1 MDKKLLT
8 GLGLG
13 AVALATASTTQVEA
27 AQVTTAPSPTTQT
40 STTTASS
47 QLTQTVP
54 TQSDVVAAQTNL
66 TDVNN
71 QVATQQGVVESA
83 QQNVTT
89 AQQNVTT
96 AQTNVDSAQ
105 QLANQATPTN
115 IASAQQDVTTAQT
128 NVDSAQ
134 QAVTTAQQNVT
145 SAQQAVTTQQANVT
159 SAQQAVTTQQGV
171 VDSAQQAVT
180 TAQAALD
187 GTGASTIIATRDQA
201 QANVTSSQQAVTTAQ
216 TNLSNAVSSDAART
230 TAINNATTLVNTA
243 NTNLS
248 SAQTELNTAQT
259 VANQTATTLNTAN
272 TTLTSAQN
280 VANAINTLVTTQEY
294 IDAMKVYAN
303 SMPGTTQYND
313 AIAKLKQINASVRAM
328 NTYKSNPNDKAVVLT
343 DLNNLD
349 TATRQNLSLFMA
361 DLINQIRKQFGTT
374 LATVTP
380 SSLVL
385 SDNVTDIY
393 VSDNWDWNKVS
404 TIGHDLN
411 ALNNAGTSLG
421 VSYTGEDLNSWQ
433 TQYSS
438 LSLDD
443 LKRLAYESLLDFLY
457 NGQEW
462 LHAESI
468 TGLRDTEN
476 AWYMGAD
483 LSERGDVVSIHVNF
497 NVPSDFGPSSTFNS
511 TALTNPYDSTAILN
525 ALAQAQTAYN
535 KANSDNQAAQQL
547 LAQATNTYNTALANL
562 NTAKDNLAKAQALPT
577 LTPDA
582 QKALDQAKAQLAS
595 DQQALATAQQA
606 VDMLNADI
614 QVKQANLEQAK
625 SNLAIQQAKLADLNA
640 ITQAQ
645 LEQLKVVTNAYDGT
659 VVALKTAEG
668 NLTTAKASLL
678 NAQNYLANLK
688 NAPVLLAQAKSELVT
703 AQTEL
708 ATAQKYYN
716 EQKAILDALLA
727 KQADAQ
733 SQFDVV
739 NKAYQDYLAKLAE
752 ENRLAKIAKDL
763 EAIQNVGGVPVPIL
777 NENGVVVGYV
787 DGKNKAT
794 NNTVVPVSYNVTSK
808 VSHGEKLPTTNE
820 KANLLGA
827 LGLLISSSSIIGLGL
842 RKKHQ

>member
-40 STTTASS
+40 STATASS
-47 QLTQTVP
+47 QPTQTVP

-71 QVATQQGVVESA
+71 QVATQQGVVDSA
-83 QQNVTT
+83 QQAVAT
-89 AQQNVTT
+89 AQQNVST
-96 AQTNVDSAQ
+96 AQTNVNSAQ
-105 QLANQATPTN
+105 QIADQATPTN

-128 NVDSAQ
+128 NVD
-134 QAVTTAQQNVT
+134 
-145 SAQQAVTTQQANVT
+145 

-201 QANVTSSQQAVTTAQ
+201 QANVDSAQQVVTTAQ

-230 TAINNATTLVNTA
+230 TAINNATILVNTA

-272 TTLTSAQN
+272 TALTSAQN

-349 TATRQNLSLFMA
+349 TATRQDLSLFMA

-421 VSYTGEDLNSWQ
+421 VSYIGEDLNSWQ

-497 NVPSDFGPSSTFNS
+497 NVPSDFGPSSTFNT
-511 TALTNPYDSTAILN
+511 TALANPYDSTAILN

-562 NTAKDNLAKAQALPT
+562 NTAKDNLAKAQALPI

-595 DQQALATAQQA
+595 DQQTLATAQQA
-606 VDMLNADI
+606 VDVLNADI
-614 QVKQANLEQAK
+614 QVKQANLDQAK
-625 SNLAIQQAKLADLNA
+625 SNLAIQQAKLVDLNA

-659 VVALKTAEG
+659 VVVLKTAEG
-668 NLTTAKASLL
+668 NLRTAKAILL

-688 NAPVLLAQAKSELVT
+688 NGPVLLAQAQSELAK

-716 EQKAILDALLA
+716 EQKAILDALFA

-733 SQFDVV
+733 SQYDVV

-752 ENRLAKIAKDL
+752 ENRLAKIAKDI
-763 EAIQNVGGVPVPIL
+763 ETIQNMGGVPVPIL

-794 NNTVVPVSYNVTSK
+794 NNTVVPVSYNVTRK
-808 VSHGEKLPTTNE
+808 VSHGEKLLTTNE

-827 LGLLISSSSIIGLGL
+827 LGLLISSSSLLGLGL

>member
-40 STTTASS
+40 SITTASS
-47 QLTQTVP
+47 QPTQTVP

-71 QVATQQGVVESA
+71 QVATQQGVVDSA
-83 QQNVTT
+83 QQAVTT
-89 AQQNVTT
+89 AQQN
-96 AQTNVDSAQ
+96 
-105 QLANQATPTN
+105 
-115 IASAQQDVTTAQT
+115 VTTAQT

-259 VANQTATTLNTAN
+259 VANQTTTTLNTAN
-272 TTLTSAQN
+272 TALTSAQN
-280 VANAINTLVTTQEY
+280 EANAINTLVTTQEY
-294 IDAMKVYAN
+294 VDAMKAYAS

-313 AIAKLKQINASVRAM
+313 AIAKLKQINASVRAL

-349 TATRQNLSLFMA
+349 TATRQDLSLFMA
-361 DLINQIRKQFGTT
+361 DLINQIRKEFGTT

-380 SSLVL
+380 SSLTL

-393 VSDNWDWNKVS
+393 VSDNWDWNKVN
-404 TIGHDLN
+404 TIGHDTN

-421 VSYTGEDLNSWQ
+421 VVGTGEDLNSWK

-468 TGLRDTEN
+468 TGIGVTDN

-497 NVPSDFGPSSTFNS
+497 TTPSDFGPNSTFNT
-511 TALTNPYDSTAILN
+511 TALANPYDSTAILN

-547 LAQATNTYNTALANL
+547 LAQATNTYNNALANL
-562 NTAKDNLAKAQALPT
+562 NTAKDNLVKAQALPI

-582 QKALDQAKAQLAS
+582 QKALDQAKAKLAS

-614 QVKQANLEQAK
+614 KVKQANLDQAK
-625 SNLAIQQAKLADLNA
+625 SNLAIQQAKLADLNG

-678 NAQNYLANLK
+678 NAQNYLANIK
-688 NAPVLLAQAKSELVT
+688 NAPVLLAQAKSELAK

-733 SQFDVV
+733 SQYDIV

-763 EAIQNVGGVPVPIL
+763 EAIQNMGGVPVPIL

-794 NNTVVPVSYNVTSK
+794 NNTVVPVSFNVTSK

-827 LGLLISSSSIIGLGL
+827 LGLLISSSSLLALGL